1 MNENIQEIIKPL
13 GIQSL
18 NKMQE
23 DVLASYPNFDELVI
37 LSNTGSGKT
46 LAFLL
51 PLLLN
56 FDKENTHTQA
66 MIIVPSRELALQ
78 IDEVFRKF
86 NSGYKVTLCYGGHK
100 REIEEQNLI
109 QEPTLIIGTAGRI
122 ADHIRRKNINFFSI
136 ETLIL
141 DEYDKNLELG
151 FTEEISFIVNS
162 LKSVRKKILSS
173 ATIAKEIPDFIKI
186 SNPHII
192 NHLVSA
198 DDIAFQKVE
207 VKTLHTKEKD
217 KINDLTSLLCFIGHK
232 PTIVFCNHR
241 DAVER
246 VAKLLYEKGIQVSY
260 YHGGMEQ
267 RERESELFAFKNGTS
282 NLLITTD
289 LASRGLDIKGVRY
302 IIHYH
307 LPATEDVYTH
317 RNGRTAR
324 MDDFGTVVILLSPEE
339 HLPTYITE
347 EIEEIK
353 FAENLPLPTKTEW
366 STLHVSLGKKDKV
379 NKIDIVGFFGQRAKL
394 KSDDIGLIEV
404 KDFYAFVAIRKNK
417 VSDVLRL
424 IKDEKL
430 KNKKVKIGNAT
441 AMVRNI

>member
-1 MNENIQEIIKPL
+1 
-13 GIQSL
+13 
-18 NKMQE
+18 
-23 DVLASYPNFDELVI
+23 
-37 LSNTGSGKT
+37 
-46 LAFLL
+46 
-51 PLLLN
+51 
-56 FDKENTHTQA
+56 
-66 MIIVPSRELALQ
+66 
-78 IDEVFRKF
+78 
-86 NSGYKVTLCYGGHK
+86 
-100 REIEEQNLI
+100 
-109 QEPTLIIGTAGRI
+109 
-122 ADHIRRKNINFFSI
+122 
-136 ETLIL
+136 LIL

-289 LASRGLDIKGVRY
+289 LASRGLDIKGIRY

>member
-100 REIEEQNLI
+100 REIEEQNLL

-267 RERESELFAFKNGTS
+267 RERESELFAFKNDIYNIS
-282 NLLITTD
+282 
-289 LASRGLDIKGVRY
+289 GL
-302 IIHYH
+302 
-307 LPATEDVYTH
+307 P
-317 RNGRTAR
+317 
-324 MDDFGTVVILLSPEE
+324 P
-339 HLPTYITE
+339 
-347 EIEEIK
+347 
-353 FAENLPLPTKTEW
+353 
-366 STLHVSLGKKDKV
+366 STLNTLHKLAEALGNNPDIFNFV
-379 NKIDIVGFFGQRAKL
+379 NQQLNL
-394 KSDDIGLIEV
+394 K
-404 KDFYAFVAIRKNK
+404 
-417 VSDVLRL
+417 
-424 IKDEKL
+424 
-430 KNKKVKIGNAT
+430 
-441 AMVRNI
+441 RNIADSYDKN